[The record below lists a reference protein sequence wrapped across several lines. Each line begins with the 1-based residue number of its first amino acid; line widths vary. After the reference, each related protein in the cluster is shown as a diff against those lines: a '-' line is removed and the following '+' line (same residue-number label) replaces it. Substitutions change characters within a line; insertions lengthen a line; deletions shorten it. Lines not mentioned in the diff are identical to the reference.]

1 MCTATEVRVH
11 VCSVHATP
19 AGPQAEAVADAVA
32 LLGGDTIIVP
42 HMPPARF
49 ADAGG
54 VRALARS

>member
-1 MCTATEVRVH
+1 M
-11 VCSVHATP
+11 CSVHATP